1 MAATILIAAAVFF
14 FPAAMALAASM
25 DVVTMTIPNRVC
37 AALAIG
43 YFVLALAVGLPAQ
56 TILVNLS
63 CGAAVL
69 AVMFAMFALGWI
81 GGGDAKLAAAI
92 ALWLGWGA
100 LLDYSLSAAIYGG
113 ALTIVILLGRRQVAA
128 AVVVAPR
135 LDRPPARL
143 EDRRSLRRRAR
154 RGGHDVLSAHRNLA
168 RRGRPVTLRRTS
180 SEFANQLDTPD

>member
-43 YFVLALAVGLPAQ
+43 YFVLAFAVGLPAQ
-56 TILVNLS
+56 TILVNS
-63 CGAAVL
+63 PAASAVL
-69 AVMFAMFALGWI
+69 AAMFAMFAMGWV

-113 ALTIVILLGRRQVAA
+113 ALTIFILLGRRLVLPFWLSRHAWIARLHDSKTGVPYGVALAA
-128 AVVVAPR
+128 AGMMFYPHTEIWRA
-135 LDRPPARL
+135 AA
-143 EDRRSLRRRAR
+143 SL
-154 RGGHDVLSAHRNLA
+154 
-168 RRGRPVTLRRTS
+168 
-180 SEFANQLDTPD
+180 